1 MTFQPRTH
9 SKKASSSASTGVPA
23 VVHDVLRSP
32 GRPLSPSTRDSME
45 QRFTR
50 SLPGTHA
57 LSPVRPDA
65 DPVNHP
71 NDRYEREA
79 GQTVRQLAR
88 DGAATS
94 ASGPTSNSSFDFS
107 QVRVHTGPNAQAS
120 TRALSAQAYT
130 LGNHIVVGS
139 ASSSLDRPGDSGL
152 LAHELTHVVQQR
164 KATDR
169 EEGSIQR
176 AGLFENI
183 ARLFGGGSFSTEEL
197 NLYLTILEGGQQI
210 EDDFDSDNKA
220 RAVVEEGMHR
230 SQSVFIRSLLIQEML
245 SGFTGNDDEEAIL
258 TILDEASPMEK
269 ERLVELVG
277 RDVLIENF
285 HGDQS
290 DRLYG
295 ILAGIQRGRSEPISS
310 SWDFSYE
317 TRGAE
322 RLRGPNQPMTVNT
335 FSVQPTDASE
345 EIPVASNVQNE
356 TGRPVSMNP
365 AVEHPRDVG
374 GLGFL
379 SLDAGIPS
387 TAEVPI
393 RLRGEYAPLTRD
405 RRHVTAHL
413 NVTFGTEEVGQSGTS
428 EARQRSRT
436 TSREEGTRRSETTGQ
451 AETESRG
458 VTRDARQ
465 SVTASADVTRGRS
478 VTDERG
484 ISQTTETEVSL
495 TGTMTQELRGSISLG
510 GELQVG
516 ADALASLL
524 LLAGPQGAALFG
536 LLEGLGVLDSTHFT
550 VTANGELGFS
560 LQVSLSASVAR
571 RWSETRSR
579 MISATASES
588 RRVGASA
595 GIERGR
601 SESRG
606 SSETRSSE
614 QTHEHFEAETQAR
627 TTGRT
632 DTTSQTEGQFV
643 PVVDDAEMDL
653 RVDER

>member
-9 SKKASSSASTGVPA
+9 SKKATSSARTGVPS

-32 GRPLSPSTRDSME
+32 GRPLSPSTRDTME

-50 SLPGTHA
+50 SLPGTHS
-57 LSPVRPDA
+57 LSPVRSDT
-65 DPVNHP
+65 DPVNRP
-71 NDRYEREA
+71 NDRYEKEA
-79 GQTVRQLAR
+79 GRTVDELAT

-94 ASGPTSNSSFDFS
+94 ASGPSSHSSFDFS
-107 QVRVHTGPNAQAS
+107 QVRVHTGPRAQAS
-120 TRALSAQAYT
+120 ARALSAQAYT
-130 LGNHIVVGS
+130 VGNHIVVGN
-139 ASSSLDRPGDSGL
+139 ASSSLDRAGDSGL

-164 KATDR
+164 NLPDR
-169 EEGSIQR
+169 DVAPIQR

-183 ARLFGGGSFSTEEL
+183 ARLFGGGSFSREEL

-210 EDDFDSDNKA
+210 EGDFDSDNKA
-220 RAVVEEGMHR
+220 RAVVDEGMHQ
-230 SQSVFIRSLLIQEML
+230 SQSVFIRSLLIREML
-245 SGFTGNDDEEAIL
+245 AGFTGNDDEEAIL
-258 TILDEASPMEK
+258 TILDEASPMDK

-322 RLRGPNQPMTVNT
+322 RLRDANQPMTVNT
-335 FSVQPTDASE
+335 FSVRPTDASG
-345 EIPVASNVQNE
+345 EILVANNVENE
-356 TGRPVSMNP
+356 TGRPVSMNSS
-365 AVEHPRDVG
+365 VEHPRDVG

-387 TAEVPI
+387 TAGVPV
-393 RLRGEYAPLTRD
+393 RLRGEYDPLTRD

-413 NVTFGTEEVGQSGTS
+413 NVTFGTEEVGQSATS
-428 EARQRSRT
+428 EALQRSRT
-436 TSREEGTRRSETTGQ
+436 TSREEGTRRSETTGR

-458 VTRDARQ
+458 VTREARQ

-478 VTDERG
+478 VTDERS
-484 ISQTTETEVSL
+484 ISRTTETEVTL

-524 LLAGPQGAALFG
+524 LLIRPEGFALLG
-536 LLEGLGVLDSTHFT
+536 LLEGMGVLDSTHFT
-550 VTANGELGFS
+550 VTATGELGFS

-588 RRVGASA
+588 RRVGGSA

-601 SESRG
+601 SEMRG
-606 SSETRSSE
+606 SSETRSRERSRE
-614 QTHEHFEAETQAR
+614 QFEAETRAR

-632 DTTSQTEGQFV
+632 DTTSETESRFV